1 MIIRRNLK
9 PSIIL
14 RNIWRPVLVTT
25 ALAGV
30 AVYKFANWGQTL
42 LHVPLG
48 AVAMLSGAL
57 AIFLAFRNASSYD
70 RWWEARKL
78 WGSLVNLS
86 RTFAREVLTFVAPDQ
101 QDAQPLRRSL
111 VLRAAA
117 FAHALRFHLR
127 KQPELMVE
135 LSGLLPDAELA
146 AVRAS
151 KNAPNQLL
159 LNQGRALAAAY
170 AQGLLNDFRHIQLE
184 QTLRDLTDVLGA
196 CERIKNTPLPRQY
209 DYFPRIFLWFYMAV
223 LPFGMVHDLGV
234 FTPLM
239 SVPISIIFVVLEG
252 VGRLNED
259 PFENRITDT
268 PMSALSR
275 TIEINLKEMLG
286 DQELPPP
293 VEAVDGFLF

>member
-9 PSIIL
+9 LSIIL
-14 RNIWRPVLVTT
+14 RNIWRPVVVTT
-25 ALAGV
+25 ALAGL

-86 RTFAREVLTFVAPDQ
+86 RTFAREVLTFVAPEQ

-146 AVRAS
+146 AVRVS

-184 QTLRDLTDVLGA
+184 QTLKELTDVLGA